1 MPHGLTPGAILD
13 FWIGPAAEDYLA
25 AQKRNKLWFIK
36 SEKTDRLIQR
46 QYEPVLQA
54 LAADQA
60 AAWRDAGPRARLAAI
75 IVFDQFSRNIYRG
88 QTKAFAQ
95 DAMAL
100 SLAQDALDARDDEVL
115 TEVERSFLYLPFE
128 HSEAPENQARSVDL
142 FERLAREARPAFKPI
157 CQNALD
163 YAYQHRDVIAQFGRF
178 PHRNAILGRKNTQA
192 EAVYLAKPGSGF

>member
-1 MPHGLTPGAILD
+1 MPLGLTPGAILD
-13 FWIGPAAEDYLA
+13 FWIGPAAEDHLA

-54 LAADQA
+54 LAADHA
-60 AAWRDAGPRARLAAI
+60 ASWRHAGPRARLAAI

-88 QTKAFAQ
+88 QAKAFAQ

-100 SLAQDALDARDDEVL
+100 SLAQDALDARDDEAL

-142 FERLAREARPAFKPI
+142 FERLAREARPAFKPM
-157 CQNALD
+157 CENALD

-192 EAVYLAKPGSGF
+192 EAVYLATPGSGF

>member
-1 MPHGLTPGAILD
+1 MLHGLTPGAILD

-100 SLAQDALDARDDEVL
+100 SLAQDALDARDDEAL

>member
-88 QTKAFAQ
+88 QAKAFAQ

-100 SLAQDALDARDDEVL
+100 SLAQDALDARDDEAL

>member
-1 MPHGLTPGAILD
+1 MPHHLTPGAILD

-36 SEKTDRLIQR
+36 SEKTDRLIQH
-46 QYEPVLQA
+46 QYEPVLKA

-75 IVFDQFSRNIYRG
+75 IVLDQFSRNIYRG
-88 QTKAFAQ
+88 RAKAFAQ
-95 DAMAL
+95 DALAL
-100 SLAQDALDARDDEVL
+100 SLAQDALDAREDEAL

-128 HSEAPENQARSVDL
+128 HSEAPEHQARSVDL
-142 FERLAREARPAFKPI
+142 FERLAREARPAFKPM

-163 YAYQHRDVIAQFGRF
+163 YAHQHRDVIAQFGRF

>member
-13 FWIGPAAEDYLA
+13 FWIGPAAEDHLA

-88 QTKAFAQ
+88 QAKAFAQ

-100 SLAQDALDARDDEVL
+100 SLAQDALDAHDDEAL

>member
-1 MPHGLTPGAILD
+1 MDHGLTPGAILD

-88 QTKAFAQ
+88 QAKAFAQ

-100 SLAQDALDARDDEVL
+100 SLAQDALDARDDEAL

>member
-1 MPHGLTPGAILD
+1 MFDYPTPGAVLD

-36 SEKTDRLIQR
+36 SEKTDRLIQS

-60 AAWRDAGPRARLAAI
+60 AAWRDGGPRARLAAI
-75 IVFDQFSRNIYRG
+75 IVLDQFSRNIYRG
-88 QTKAFAQ
+88 QAKAFAQ

-100 SLAQDALDARDDEVL
+100 SLAQDALDAGEDETL
-115 TEVERSFLYLPFE
+115 AELERSFLYLPFE
-128 HSEAPENQARSVDL
+128 HSEALEDQTRSVEL
-142 FERLAREARPAFKPI
+142 FERLVQEARPAFKPI
-157 CQNALD
+157 CQSSLD

-178 PHRNAILGRKNTQA
+178 PHRNAILGRKNSPA
-192 EAVYLAKPGSGF
+192 EAIYLAQPGSGF